1 VWVLSVSRL
10 VIVICWLLLGLA
22 WIVSGF
28 FTKRTVKRARRARLP
43 STLDR
48 VLLAVVVAVALIA
61 TKYGGTLWTPSPLVG
76 GLLAGIVAIGLIFT
90 LWARARIGRTWSAA
104 VVLKEDHEL
113 IRTGPY
119 AIVRH
124 PIYTGFIVMALGT
137 ALDAGAAAGLALVG
151 ALSVGLWVKS
161 RREDELMAASFPVE
175 YPEYKRHVRAFIPY
189 VL

>member
-1 VWVLSVSRL
+1 MLSLSRFAIL
-10 VIVICWLLLGLA
+10 ICWLLLGLA

-28 FTKRTVKRARRARLP
+28 FTKRTVKRAPRARLS
-43 STLDR
+43 STLNR
-48 VLLAVVVAVALIA
+48 VLLAAVVAVALIG
-61 TKYGGTLWTPSPLVG
+61 TKYGGNLWTPSPLVG

-90 LWARARIGRTWSAA
+90 LWARAKLGRNWSAV

-124 PIYTGFIVMALGT
+124 PIYTGFITMALGT
-137 ALDAGAAAGLALVG
+137 ALDAGTAVGLAFVG
-151 ALSVGLWVKS
+151 ALSVGLWIKS

-175 YPEYKRHVRAFIPY
+175 YPDYQRHVRAFIPY